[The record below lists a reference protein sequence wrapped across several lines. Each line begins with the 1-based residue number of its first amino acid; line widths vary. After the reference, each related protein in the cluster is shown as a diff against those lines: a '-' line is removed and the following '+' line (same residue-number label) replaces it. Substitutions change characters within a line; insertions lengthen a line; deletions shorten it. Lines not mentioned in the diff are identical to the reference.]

1 MGDVEIGM
9 GRSAR
14 QTYTLDDVSI
24 VPSRRTRSS
33 SMVSTSWQIDAY
45 RFELPMLN
53 HPSDAIASP
62 AVVKEIGRLGG
73 LGVLNAEGIWARY
86 ADPEAALARVLDS
99 AREDDAELPRAA
111 TELEHVLSGQAVE
124 HPELRVGELPHAP
137 AQVVVADER
146 VVLPLVFLGPGVTA
160 CAVGPR
166 VVGQPV
172 RRAHPR

>member
-1 MGDVEIGM
+1 M

-99 AREDDAELPRAA
+99 AREDDAEGVIGGSVDLLQQLYAA
-111 TELEHVLSGQAVE
+111 PIDPDLLKQAIWDLKSAGSTVAARVSPQHAAELTPVL
-124 HPELRVGELPHAP
+124 VGA
-137 AQVVVADER
+137 
-146 VVLPLVFLGPGVTA
+146 GVD
-160 CAVGPR
+160 
-166 VVGQPV
+166 
-172 RRAHPR
+172 